1 MKSIKILLL
10 ALAVTLLSGCYA
22 NFAAPSLSLAAST
35 DAETAPKIGRA
46 SCTQVLW
53 VFFMGDCSLRS
64 AMSAGRIDKL
74 HHVDTEVQMILF
86 GAYSQLTIRAAGE

>member
-1 MKSIKILLL
+1 MKTIKAFML
-10 ALAVTLLSGCYA
+10 ALSFVLLSGCYA
-22 NFAAPSLSLAAST
+22 NFAAPSLSLAVNT

-46 SCTQVLW
+46 SCSQVLW
-53 VFFMGDCSLRS
+53 GFFIGDCSLRS

-74 HHVDTEVQMILF
+74 HHVDTEVQVILF